1 MVTVVTYKRKTV
13 QKVLSEI
20 AGLLVLSTVLKFLL
34 VKFNEWNFNRKMN
47 KDSNQDFREV
57 FTYENFKKTLD
68 EN

>member
-47 KDSNQDFREV
+47 KDSNQDFREI